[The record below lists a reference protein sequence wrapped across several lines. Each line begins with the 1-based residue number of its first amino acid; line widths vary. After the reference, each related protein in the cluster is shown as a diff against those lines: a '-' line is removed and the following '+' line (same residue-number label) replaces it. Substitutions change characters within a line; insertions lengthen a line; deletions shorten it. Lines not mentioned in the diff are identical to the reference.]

1 MVLDANLLKEK
12 LIEAWKLRSN
22 ETSFSASL
30 SPIISACQSEEEF
43 RTLFTS
49 KILLLPQFPHFS
61 SSPSAQILTHIDS
74 TISSNLLQSYFKF
87 HTRSGCINESL
98 VIEHLLSL
106 TPSSSVS
113 TNDIQIKFLL
123 ELLHETLKT
132 MHVTAEQAPRLS
144 KQLNSLARW
153 LCSAI
158 CIYSNQLTVNEEMNR
173 KGKEMLILI
182 ANLFLLL
189 FTNTTF
195 YCLWLMTI
203 KAEKEQNHWRQ
214 IQEQIQSI
222 GMIESDI
229 FEQLLSKI
237 SHLHLSEEF
246 HQEDIE
252 FNIGIF
258 NPIVSMLV
266 MNKLHRSSPVLL
278 YLLRFYEHVSTSNN
292 PSLVYLRLL
301 QASFGGYLAS
311 ITSNNSEYQ
320 QRWSAFIHFQLPR
333 ILAACLESQ
342 FQSVKQ
348 AIETFLLHNEYLFN
362 RLDEFCRE
370 NTFEQFFQTSLNYT
384 KISIREK
391 YDQSIQQLLFYIQQM
406 RRHYV
411 EHVQQSHLNHQTR
424 SLNILRKDRW
434 NHFSFRFLCLSNLA
448 ITTFVRKISS

>member
-22 ETSFSASL
+22 DTSFSASL
-30 SPIISACQSEEEF
+30 APIISACQSDEEF

-49 KILLLPQFPHFS
+49 KINIISFQNSIISPFP
-61 SSPSAQILTHIDS
+61 PAEILTHIDS
-74 TISSNLLQSYFKF
+74 AISSNLLQSYFKF

-106 TPSSSVS
+106 SVS
-113 TNDIQIKFLL
+113 TNDSQIKFLL

-144 KQLNSLARW
+144 KQLNSLAHW

-158 CIYSNQLTVNEEMNR
+158 CIYSNQLNINEELHR

-182 ANLFLLL
+182 SNLFLLL
-189 FTNTTF
+189 FTNTTY
-195 YCLWLMTI
+195 YCLWLMII
-203 KAEKEQNHWRQ
+203 KAEKEQTHWRQ
-214 IQEQIQSI
+214 IQEQVSKQIQSA
-222 GMIESDI
+222 GMIDSEVY
-229 FEQLLSKI
+229 EQILLKI
-237 SHLHLSEEF
+237 NRLHLSEEF

-252 FNIGIF
+252 FNIAIF

-278 YLLRFYEHVSTSNN
+278 YLIRFYEHVSSSTN

-311 ITSNNSEYQ
+311 IMSNNSEYQ
-320 QRWSAFIHFQLPR
+320 QRWSAFVHFQLPR
-333 ILAACLESQ
+333 IFSSCLETQ

-348 AIETFLLHNEYLFN
+348 SIETFLLHNEYLFN
-362 RLDEFCRE
+362 RLDELCRE
-370 NTFEQFFQTSLNYT
+370 NTFEQFFQTTLNYT
-384 KISIREK
+384 KNSIREK
-391 YDQSIQQLLFYIQQM
+391 YDQQIQQLSFYIQQM

-411 EHVQQSHLNHQTR
+411 EHVQQSHQNHQTR
-424 SLNILRKDRW
+424 SLNTRRRRRIM
-434 NHFSFRFLCLSNLA
+434 
-448 ITTFVRKISS
+448 